1 MTQARIN
8 AQPGH
13 LPGLSRLKEETLKF
27 ATLLRLHELASVQRN
42 WQEQAKYPQK
52 NAFGFFFLRTLN
64 NNWESMDHF
73 TIIAISQQYNYIL
86 LFYQLWANN
95 GD

>member
-52 NAFGFFFLRTLN
+52 NAFFFFSELWTTTEN
-64 NNWESMDHF
+64 QW
-73 TIIAISQQYNYIL
+73 IISQL
-86 LFYQLWANN
+86 
-95 GD
+95 